1 MWSDQLTADRLW
13 VVQMPEDR
21 GDNLSEVWLAESV
34 DDGAETVQHD
44 SVFHSLLLEGID
56 HATHK
61 ANLEMFVGV

>member
-1 MWSDQLTADRLW
+1 MSSGAL

-34 DDGAETVQHD
+34 DDSAETVKHD
-44 SVFHSLLLEGID
+44 LVFRSPLLEGID

-61 ANLEMFVGV
+61 VNLETFVGD

>member
-1 MWSDQLTADRLW
+1 
-13 VVQMPEDR
+13 MPEDH

-44 SVFHSLLLEGID
+44 LVFCSLLLEGID

-61 ANLEMFVGV
+61 VNLEMFVGV